1 MDHGDSK
8 LGVWRTFCV
17 GGVAVVCVLA
27 AALLVSGCARRE
39 STPKQA
45 SASPAATEVT
55 CPNCNAK
62 LRPGA
67 LIRPVPGSPVAAC
80 PKCAARV
87 LPPKSALAAK

>member
-1 MDHGDSK
+1 MNHGDAK
-8 LGVWRTFCV
+8 RGRCRTFCV

-27 AALLVSGCARRE
+27 VVLLLSGCARKE

-45 SASPAATEVT
+45 SATPAATEVT

-62 LRPGA
+62 LRPEA

-87 LPPKSALAAK
+87 LPSKSALAAK